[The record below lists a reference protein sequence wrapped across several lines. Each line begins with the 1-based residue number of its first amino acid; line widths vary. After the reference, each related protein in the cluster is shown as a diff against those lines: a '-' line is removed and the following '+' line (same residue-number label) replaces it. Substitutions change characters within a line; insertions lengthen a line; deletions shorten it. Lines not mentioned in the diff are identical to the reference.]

1 VIGCKT
7 HLFFGKARAIIAKK
21 GRKMYKI
28 IGTPTSRAFRVIW
41 MMEEIGQ
48 PYELVP
54 VKAGSDEAKAY
65 NPSGKVP
72 ALMVDDT
79 ILTDSAAIMMY
90 LADKHNAL
98 TYPAGTLDRARQD
111 GFLHRVNDEFDAIL
125 WTAARH
131 SFVLPPEHRVAEAK
145 PSLKWEFARN
155 VDRLMSEFTGPYLM
169 GDMCT
174 VPDLILTHCGGW
186 AISAGFPMENE
197 AFKAYAKRVRSSD
210 AFARARAAT

>member
-1 VIGCKT
+1 
-7 HLFFGKARAIIAKK
+7 
-21 GRKMYKI
+21 MYKI

-79 ILTDSAAIMMY
+79 IITDSAAIMMY

-131 SFVLPPEHRVAEAK
+131 SFVLPPEHRVAEVK

>member
-1 VIGCKT
+1 
-7 HLFFGKARAIIAKK
+7 
-21 GRKMYKI
+21 MYKI

-54 VKAGSDEAKAY
+54 VKAGSDEAKAH

-72 ALMVDDT
+72 VLMVDDT
-79 ILTDSAAIMMY
+79 IITDSAAIMMY

-131 SFVLPPEHRVAEAK
+131 SFVLPPEHRVAEVK

-174 VPDLILTHCGGW
+174 VPDLILTHCGEW

-197 AFKAYAKRVRSSD
+197 AFKAYTKRVRSSD

>member
-1 VIGCKT
+1 
-7 HLFFGKARAIIAKK
+7 
-21 GRKMYKI
+21 MYKI

-131 SFVLPPEHRVAEAK
+131 SFVLPPEHRVAEVK

>member
-1 VIGCKT
+1 
-7 HLFFGKARAIIAKK
+7 
-21 GRKMYKI
+21 MYKI

-41 MMEEIGQ
+41 MMEEIGK

-131 SFVLPPEHRVAEAK
+131 SFVLPPEHRVAEVK

>member
-7 HLFFGKARAIIAKK
+7 HLFFSKARAIIAKK

-79 ILTDSAAIMMY
+79 IITDSAAIMMY

-131 SFVLPPEHRVAEAK
+131 SFVLPPEHRVAEVK